1 MGSALGVGSRG
12 ATIATPPDRVAD
24 PTTGRRHGARDRSE
38 SVALHAGTIETRT
51 GHGATRQRNRMSSLR
66 VNGQYVLI
74 KDPEKKD
81 FVAFVNLC
89 IARIQP
95 EGSIPH
101 LAADV
106 LAGLLAEG
114 KPHTDPVV
122 QAGFEICSSLGIKNL
137 WVDGTKANVTE
148 EVATD
153 AAAGLET
160 AFGFAAIESGLAMGA
175 AMCNAFR
182 RTIQVNEQSY
192 KVIRQGRESMEALA
206 RKVSAAKQL
215 NEPIFMTGGRVL
227 GMLLKEGKSFD
238 DPEVRTVL
246 CMLSDFGVKFAK
258 IDLENNT
265 LGFGMFSPANGMAS
279 AILQGLDAEKVK
291 KVRESIE
298 KVNEQF
304 RQFSDRMAAGEGAK
318 AQQQSRIS
326 VPSVMGT
333 RRRR

>member
-1 MGSALGVGSRG
+1 
-12 ATIATPPDRVAD
+12 
-24 PTTGRRHGARDRSE
+24 
-38 SVALHAGTIETRT
+38 
-51 GHGATRQRNRMSSLR
+51 MSSLR

-89 IARIQP
+89 IAKVGS

-101 LAADV
+101 VAADI

-114 KPHTDPVV
+114 KPHSDGVV
-122 QAGFEICSSLGIKNL
+122 QAGFEVCSSLGIKNM
-137 WVDGTKANVTE
+137 WVDGTSANVTE

-182 RTIQVNEQSY
+182 RTISLNDSPI
-192 KVIRQGRESMEALA
+192 KVIRQGREAMEAVA
-206 RKVSAAKQL
+206 KKVSAAKQI
-215 NEPIFMTGGRVL
+215 NEPIFMTGGRLLGVL
-227 GMLLKEGKSFD
+227 MKEGKTTE
-238 DPEVRTVL
+238 DPEVMAVL
-246 CMLSDFGVKFAK
+246 CMLSDFGATNVRV
-258 IDLENNT
+258 DLEKST
-265 LGFGMFSPANGMAS
+265 LGFGMFNPANAMAS
-279 AILQGLDAEKVK
+279 GILQGLGADKVK
-291 KVRESIE
+291 TIRESVE
-298 KVNEQF
+298 KVNAQF
-304 RQFSDRMAAGEGAK
+304 RQVADREIAAQRAKVGGQAGGAEE
-318 AQQQSRIS
+318 QRIA

>member
-1 MGSALGVGSRG
+1 L
-12 ATIATPPDRVAD
+12 
-24 PTTGRRHGARDRSE
+24 E
-38 SVALHAGTIETRT
+38 SVALHAGTIETQT

-89 IARIQP
+89 IARVQP

-122 QAGFEICSSLGIKNL
+122 QAGFEVCSSLGIKNL
-137 WVDGTKANVTE
+137 WVDGTSANVTE

-153 AAAGLET
+153 AAAGMET

-182 RTIQVNEQSY
+182 RTIHVNDQAY
-192 KVIRQGRESMEALA
+192 PVIRQGREAMESMA
-206 RKVSAAKQL
+206 RRVSAVKQI

-227 GMLLKEGKSFD
+227 GTLLKEGKSYD
-238 DPEVRTVL
+238 DTEVRTAL
-246 CMLSDFGVKFAK
+246 CMLSDFGVTHVK
-258 IDLENNT
+258 IDLEKST
-265 LGFGMFSPANGMAS
+265 LGFGVFNPANGMAS

-304 RQFSDRMAAGEGAK
+304 RQFAERMSAGERAQ
-318 AQQQSRIS
+318 AQQQQRIA
-326 VPSVMGT
+326 VPAVMGT

>member
-1 MGSALGVGSRG
+1 
-12 ATIATPPDRVAD
+12 
-24 PTTGRRHGARDRSE
+24 
-38 SVALHAGTIETRT
+38 
-51 GHGATRQRNRMSSLR
+51 MSSLR

-81 FVAFVNLC
+81 YVAFVNLC
-89 IARIQP
+89 IARITP

-101 LAADV
+101 LAANV

-114 KPHTDPVV
+114 KPHTDPTV
-122 QAGFEICSSLGIKNL
+122 QAGFEVCSSLGIKNL
-137 WVDGTKANVTE
+137 WVDGSNANVTE

-160 AFGFAAIESGLAMGA
+160 AFGFAAIQSGLAMGA

-182 RTIQVNEQSY
+182 RTIHVNEQPHQ
-192 KVIRQGRESMEALA
+192 VIRQGREAMESLA
-206 RKVSAAKQL
+206 NKVSAAKQI
-215 NEPIFMTGGRVL
+215 NEPIFMTAGRVL
-227 GMLLKEGKSFD
+227 GMLLKEGKPFD
-238 DPEVRTVL
+238 DVEVRTAL
-246 CMLSDFGVKFAK
+246 CMLSDFGVTHMRV
-258 IDLENNT
+258 DLENNT
-265 LGFGMFSPANGMAS
+265 LGFGVFNPTNGMAS

-304 RQFSDRMAAGEGAK
+304 RTYADRIARGDRGRP
-318 AQQQSRIS
+318 QQSKIA
-326 VPSVMGT
+326 VPSVLGT

>member
-1 MGSALGVGSRG
+1 
-12 ATIATPPDRVAD
+12 
-24 PTTGRRHGARDRSE
+24 
-38 SVALHAGTIETRT
+38 
-51 GHGATRQRNRMSSLR
+51 MSSLR

-192 KVIRQGRESMEALA
+192 KVIRQGREAMEALA